1 MLNKSRNEVAK
12 TIGIEVRAPIHY
24 HVITTHYKQWCLCSM
39 QRATSDTCAIIS
51 LQSNLQPNRMMN
63 KIVESSPHF
72 RHLHK
77 YLIDL
82 ILVVFHLLHHGF
94 VDPDNMHPLQDIVAK
109 NDTQLPCG
117 RCQAQNY
124 SAVVQLGRILN
135 FQPLNFFGQWKVL
148 KGGGY
153 FQKNFNTEI
162 SHQQIS
168 MS

>member
-117 RCQAQNY
+117 R
-124 SAVVQLGRILN
+124 QLLPSPKLFSCRPTWSHFKFSTVELFWPMKSTQRGRLLSEE
-135 FQPLNFFGQWKVL
+135 F
-148 KGGGY
+148 
-153 FQKNFNTEI
+153 
-162 SHQQIS
+162 
-168 MS
+168 

>member
-124 SAVVQLGRILN
+124 SGR
-135 FQPLNFFGQWKVL
+135 PTW
-148 KGGGY
+148 
-153 FQKNFNTEI
+153 
-162 SHQQIS
+162 SHFKFSTVELFWPMKSTQRGRLLS
-168 MS
+168 EEF